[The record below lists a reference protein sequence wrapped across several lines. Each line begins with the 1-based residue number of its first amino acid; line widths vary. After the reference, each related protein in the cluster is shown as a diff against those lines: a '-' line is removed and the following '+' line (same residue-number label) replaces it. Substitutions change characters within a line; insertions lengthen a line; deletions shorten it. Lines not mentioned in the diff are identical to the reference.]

1 MSADY
6 QEVYR
11 YLDDL
16 QKQAYDRGYKDGQS
30 SVQIDESVAYNDG
43 LNDAWE
49 CAKRIYDYQVPY
61 ELFGLDDGYGFISP
75 LSSCETMTA
84 AEAIAKIKEYEESK
98 GKHKINVGD
107 EVLNIFG
114 DRGYVTSVGDVE
126 LCVLYPN
133 GSTGHS
139 SKSTYTKTG
148 KHCKEIAELLRKVG
162 ENK

>member
-16 QKQAYDRGYKDGQS
+16 QKQAYDRGYKDG
-30 SVQIDESVAYNDG
+30 
-43 LNDAWE
+43 
-49 CAKRIYDYQVPY
+49 
-61 ELFGLDDGYGFISP
+61 
-75 LSSCETMTA
+75 MTA

-114 DRGYVTSVGDVE
+114 DRGYVTSVGDGE